1 MCEFL
6 IRRTDGDW
14 FDLPYDQLPK
24 VLHPNSVPYKP
35 ISGWGCYRIEVLGCE
50 ISFSDED
57 PGIAVCF
64 EDETLSEVLAQRL
77 TEEICQNIMEFT
89 GQSGEVI
96 QVA

>member
-6 IRRTDGDW
+6 IKRTDGDW
-14 FDLPYDQLPK
+14 FDLPHNQLPA
-24 VLHPNSVPYKP
+24 VLHPNSVPYKTVP
-35 ISGWGCYRIEVLGCE
+35 GWGCHRIEVLSCE
-50 ISFSDED
+50 VSFSDED

-64 EDETLSEVLAQRL
+64 ENDRLPEVLAQKL
-77 TEEICQNIMEFT
+77 TEEICQNIVNFT